1 MGMRNLLIL
10 TRAEI
15 VKLYR
20 LRLTWVLL
28 GLLIVILMMRVN
40 NAYGHAFD
48 PPPAQEDV
56 LVESLVVLPQ
66 DYRRAAVLPGVFERA
81 RLSFDWVNIFVILLT
96 AVTLGQEFAQGTMR
110 TALARGPGR
119 VRLLLSKF
127 TALAA
132 AAAFYLAALW
142 LACGILGLFTTP
154 NLAGRVDWG
163 FFDGPFLASEIA
175 ALARTWVIT
184 WPVIALT
191 MLLVVWAR
199 SPGLSINLA
208 GLAYFLNWIG
218 FASFGLVLIFIIE
231 ATGASTD
238 QVATGLWGTLLTL
251 IPHYNSALVIHW
263 GQPGKLSQIDLGAF
277 STAQAFG
284 LPVDPWRGLA
294 VLLGYG
300 LLALALAA
308 WVFGRKDVAA

>member
-1 MGMRNLLIL
+1 MHSLWPLF
-10 TRAEI
+10 RAEMG
-15 VKLYR
+15 KLLK

-28 GLLIVILMMRVN
+28 GLLIVILGLRVDN
-40 NAYGHAFD
+40 VFGHAFD
-48 PPPAQEDV
+48 PPPEREDS
-56 LVESLVVLPQ
+56 LPEALVVLPQ
-66 DYRRAAVLPGVFERA
+66 DYRQAAGLPGVFERA
-81 RLSFDWVNIFVILLT
+81 RLSYDWINLSMILLA
-96 AVTLGQEFAQGTMR
+96 AVTVGQEFVWGTLR

-119 VRLLLSKF
+119 VRLLLAKF
-127 TALAA
+127 AALAA
-132 AAAFYLAALW
+132 VAAFYLIALW
-142 LACGILGLFTTP
+142 LACGVMGLFTTRR
-154 NLAGRVDWG
+154 LAGRVDWG
-163 FFDGPFLASEIA
+163 FLGGSFLTGEMA
-175 ALARTWVIT
+175 ALARTWVIV

-208 GLAYFLNWIG
+208 GLAYFLNWIS
-218 FASFGLVLIFIIE
+218 FASFGLALILIVE
-231 ATGASTD
+231 ATGKSTD
-238 QVATGLWGTLLTL
+238 QVATGLWGALLTL

-300 LLALALAA
+300 LVALALAA
-308 WVFGRKDVAA
+308 WVFYRRDVEA